1 MADSDRLFLPLTS
14 DSDWTEALTQSNET
28 PVLIFK
34 HSSACPVSAQAQA
47 EMTELAEDEDVPIFR
62 VVVQENRAVSDRI
75 ESDLD
80 VRHET
85 PQAIVLHEKTPVFD
99 TSHFNV
105 TADTLREELRRTSLS
120 SN

>member
-1 MADSDRLFLPLTS
+1 MSDVPFSALTS
-14 DSDWTEALTQSNET
+14 DTDWTDALTQSEET

-34 HSSACPVSAQAQA
+34 HSSACPVSAQAQT
-47 EMTELAEDEDVPIFR
+47 EMTELAEEETVPIFR
-62 VVVQENRAVSDRI
+62 VVVQEHRAVSDEI

-85 PQAIVLHEKTPVFD
+85 PQAILVHEKTPVFD

-105 TADTLREELRRTSLS
+105 TADTLREELRRFSLS
-120 SN
+120 TN